1 MMKKLILCAVV
12 ALAASSCHAMDKATN
27 LEQLATMAELQ
38 QECPKGSFPIHY
50 QPETAFVRM
59 AFLNPQEETVTRYII
74 HKNGEYDE
82 EESGD
87 LTEIEQTGLAAWK
100 ELNPEK
106 N

>member
-1 MMKKLILCAVV
+1 MKKLILCAVV
-12 ALAASSCHAMDKATN
+12 ALATFSCSAMDKATN

-74 HKNGEYDE
+74 HKNGEYDDE

-100 ELNPEK
+100 ELHSDK
-106 N
+106 S